1 MIVEKTDILCN
12 GRIIKYLSAHS
23 LNGCTASSGDV
34 QKKNIPTHTQGWKE
48 ANTPANLQVSKMNE

>member
-23 LNGCTASSGDV
+23 VNENIVMSKR
-34 QKKNIPTHTQGWKE
+34 KKNIP
-48 ANTPANLQVSKMNE
+48 L